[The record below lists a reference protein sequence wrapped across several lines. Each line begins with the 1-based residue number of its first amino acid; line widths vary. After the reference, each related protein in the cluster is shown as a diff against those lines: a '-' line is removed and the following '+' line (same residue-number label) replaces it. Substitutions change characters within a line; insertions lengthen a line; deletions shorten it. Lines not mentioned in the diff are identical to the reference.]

1 MIGIISENNH
11 AAFNLATEEILLKK
25 YTDDIFFLYR
35 DKPSIIVGK
44 HQNTYAEIN
53 YQSVLQNN
61 LEVFRRLSGGGT
73 VYHDEG
79 NLNFCFITNGQAN
92 NLINFKTYTSKIV
105 DALKSLDINAELGG
119 RNDIL
124 IEGKKI
130 SGNASHIYKNRVMH
144 HGTLLFKSDLSILG
158 NSLKTD
164 PGKYLDKAVK
174 SVRSQVTNISNHLSK
189 PLTLTEF
196 QSHLINEVLKSNN
209 IQSLQQTDR
218 EDIQKLITEK
228 YSTWQ
233 WNFGYSPE
241 YIFKRRIKINQT
253 QIILQFKVHK
263 GIISEIDFQ
272 MSNKDSN
279 IENCFKNLTGSVHQI
294 ESINNAFIPLVE
306 KDILKTTQE
315 ITLQLF

>member
-53 YQSVLQNN
+53 YQSVLQND
-61 LEVFRRLSGGGT
+61 LEVYRRLSGGGT

-105 DALKSLDINAELGG
+105 AALRTLDINAELGS

-144 HGTLLFKSDLSILG
+144 HGTLLFNSDLSILG

-164 PGKYLDKAVK
+164 PGKYLDNAVK

-189 PLTLTEF
+189 PLSIIEF
-196 QSHLINEVLKSNN
+196 QNHLFYEVLKSNN
-209 IQSLQQTDR
+209 IVTLQQTDTN
-218 EDIQKLITEK
+218 DINKLVTEK

-241 YIFKRRIKINQT
+241 YSFKRKIKINQT

-263 GIISEIDFQ
+263 GIISEVDYQI
-272 MSNKDSN
+272 SNKDSD
-279 IENCFKNLTGSVHQI
+279 IESCFKNLNGSAHQF
-294 ESINNAFIPLVE
+294 ESINNAFILLVD
-306 KDILKTTQE
+306 KNIIKTPVE
-315 ITLQLF
+315 LTLQLF

>member
-61 LEVFRRLSGGGT
+61 LEVYRRLSGGGT

-189 PLTLTEF
+189 PLTLAEF

-241 YIFKRRIKINQT
+241 YSFKRRIKINQT

-279 IENCFKNLTGSVHQI
+279 IENCFKNLTGSAHQI
-294 ESINNAFIPLVE
+294 ESFNNAFLPLVE